1 MAYANP
7 TLSYPKARSVY
18 TKIIPFLRTDA
29 GTVKA
34 WLPKDSVIIGVHIF
48 QATNAAVGAA
58 SVSMGTAGSP
68 SAFIAS
74 ATLPT
79 TGAPRLN
86 NPDSAAAAGLFTK
99 LTADTPI
106 NVTYSVGTSTGGAEG
121 YFVIEYFVPGP
132 GEALDD

>member
-7 TLSYPKARSVY
+7 TLSYPKPRATL

-34 WLPKDSVIIGVHIF
+34 WLPKDSIIIGVHIF
-48 QATNAAVGAA
+48 QSSNATTGAA
-58 SVSMGTAGSP
+58 SVSMGAPGSP

-99 LTADTPI
+99 LTADTAI
-106 NVTYSVGTSTGGAEG
+106 TVTYAVGTSTAGAEG
-121 YFVIEYFVPGP
+121 YFVIEYFMPGP
-132 GEALDD
+132 GEGVDD